1 MGPSSPIGQST
12 LAPGSKQRGQASSV
26 SCIPRKF
33 AIEPIS
39 NAGGN
44 LSHAAIPSYVSTL
57 KRKRDD
63 LSDQLE
69 RQRAS
74 RSGEAPAEPPQTPR
88 SASRHRQEFQYATG
102 PSRQD
107 CIENTVQAAMGEI
120 GFLSTSAMAEPRDET
135 SGFSEELAMGRM
147 VRAALA
153 LSGATPSQS
162 NIDSYGQQI
171 AAINGPTVHLS
182 RQLAVP
188 FFTTFLDMMGSQ
200 MIHIDSNEL
209 WTDFDTFF
217 TESNDLVEKYSSNCT
232 AKIFVVYMS
241 VATGVL
247 LSRESGSLQG
257 LAGALHQKATKLLP
271 GIMRSG
277 NKIEIL
283 QCMLSLILYSM
294 QNPQGGSTWH
304 LVGLAMKKAIAFR
317 FHHGSDSS
325 VNIPS
330 HTLLMRRNIFWSLY
344 TVDRT
349 ISTIMDRPFNIED
362 DEITVK
368 EPDQYMSDLPH
379 MKNKLAR
386 QSVAHA
392 RLMSEI
398 RDGAVNSV
406 LYHYSNL
413 CYWRD
418 SARNIKSEPSASEFP
433 RAVVIELAS
442 RAMVEVLKTNGSADI
457 EPSMI
462 HSSQNIERDIVT
474 TCSEFIEH
482 AYQSSD
488 RGEFT
493 GSFVEAYDIFAAG
506 VVIVCLNVKSPSS
519 FTDAGVMN
527 KCTALLTTVGER
539 FAGLRVFR
547 RVLWALFNT
556 VSGNSKSDP
565 IVHEL
570 PPIIPDGIRNL
581 IAGILR

>member
-1 MGPSSPIGQST
+1 
-12 LAPGSKQRGQASSV
+12 
-26 SCIPRKF
+26 
-33 AIEPIS
+33 
-39 NAGGN
+39 
-44 LSHAAIPSYVSTL
+44 
-57 KRKRDD
+57 
-63 LSDQLE
+63 
-69 RQRAS
+69 
-74 RSGEAPAEPPQTPR
+74 
-88 SASRHRQEFQYATG
+88 
-102 PSRQD
+102 
-107 CIENTVQAAMGEI
+107 
-120 GFLSTSAMAEPRDET
+120 
-135 SGFSEELAMGRM
+135 
-147 VRAALA
+147 
-153 LSGATPSQS
+153 
-162 NIDSYGQQI
+162 
-171 AAINGPTVHLS
+171 
-182 RQLAVP
+182 
-188 FFTTFLDMMGSQ
+188 
-200 MIHIDSNEL
+200 
-209 WTDFDTFF
+209 
-217 TESNDLVEKYSSNCT
+217 
-232 AKIFVVYMS
+232 
-241 VATGVL
+241 
-247 LSRESGSLQG
+247 
-257 LAGALHQKATKLLP
+257 
-271 GIMRSG
+271 
-277 NKIEIL
+277 
-283 QCMLSLILYSM
+283 
-294 QNPQGGSTWH
+294 
-304 LVGLAMKKAIAFR
+304 
-317 FHHGSDSS
+317 
-325 VNIPS
+325 
-330 HTLLMRRNIFWSLY
+330 
-344 TVDRT
+344 
-349 ISTIMDRPFNIED
+349 
-362 DEITVK
+362 
-368 EPDQYMSDLPH
+368 MSDLPH

-547 RVLWALFNT
+547 RVLWALFST